1 MIKTNKKK
9 KALAVCL
16 AVMMMAAAGCSGGI
30 PIVSEVRETSGY
42 TNPQTMILIAT
53 EKNRYRSVYTDQ
65 IWQVQVD
72 EDGTTF
78 KTYLM
83 GEVKNFLRELKTM
96 NLLADQEG
104 IGLTA
109 QEKEKL
115 GGLASRYYESLT
127 PEDLAY
133 MGVEESDVYTMY
145 EEYHRANKLV
155 DELTR
160 DVNLEISDSEAKMI
174 TVEEIRLGDAQ
185 TAEEVYGQVTAE
197 DADFTSIAKSYSEDA
212 EILKQVGRSERP
224 KEYEDVVFQL
234 AAGEISPVI
243 REEGAYYIVRCVSD
257 YDEEATL
264 KRKQQLSLYRK
275 NQAFRQI
282 YDAFAA
288 EHPVA
293 IEGSIWEDVSFT
305 SDDNSTAT
313 GFFELYQ
320 EAMNEWG
327 A

>member
-1 MIKTNKKK
+1 MININKKK

-16 AVMMMAAAGCSGGI
+16 AIVMAAATGCGSGI
-30 PIVSEVRETSGY
+30 PIVSEVRETQGY

-72 EDGTTF
+72 QDGTTF
-78 KTYLM
+78 QTYLL
-83 GEVKNFLRELKTM
+83 GEVRNFLRELKTM
-96 NLLADQEG
+96 NLLADERG
-104 IGLTA
+104 IELTT

-115 GGLASRYYESLT
+115 GALASHYYASLT
-127 PEDLAY
+127 TEDLAY

-160 DVNLEISDSEAKMI
+160 DVNLEISDSEAKII
-174 TVEEIRLGDAQ
+174 TVEEIKLSGASE
-185 TAEEVYGQVTAE
+185 AEEVYAQVSAE
-197 DADFTSIAKSYSEDA
+197 GADFLTVAKSRSEDP
-212 EILKQVGRSERP
+212 EIQKQVGRSERN
-224 KEYEDVVFQL
+224 KGYEDVVFGL

-243 REEGAYYIVRCVSD
+243 SDEGAYYIVRCVSD

-264 KRKQQLSLYRK
+264 ERKKQLSLYRK

-293 IEGSIWEDVSFT
+293 IEGSIWEEVSFT
-305 SDDNSTAT
+305 SDDKSTAAS
-313 GFFELYQ
+313 FFELYQ
-320 EAMNEWG
+320 EEMN
-327 A
+327 

>member
-1 MIKTNKKK
+1 MINWKMNKKM
-9 KALAVCL
+9 LAACL
-16 AVMMMAAAGCSGGI
+16 AAIMLVASGCSGGI

-72 EDGTTF
+72 QNGTTF
-78 KTYLM
+78 QTYLL

-96 NLLADQEG
+96 NLLADEEG
-104 IGLTA
+104 IELST

-115 GGLASRYYESLT
+115 NELAALYYDSLT
-127 PEDLAY
+127 AEDLEY

-155 DELTR
+155 DELTK
-160 DVNLEISDSEAKMI
+160 DVNLEISDSEAKII
-174 TVEEIRLGDAQ
+174 TVEEIKLSSLEQAQ
-185 TAEEVYGQVTAE
+185 EVYAQVMAE
-197 DADFTSIAKSYSEDA
+197 GADFASIAKTYSEDS
-212 EILKQVGRSERP
+212 EIEKQVGRSERQ
-224 KEYEDVVFQL
+224 KGYEDAVFSL
-234 AAGEISPVI
+234 GIGEVSPI
-243 REEGAYYIVRCVSD
+243 IEEEGVYYLVRCVSD

-264 KRKQQLSLYRK
+264 ERKKQLSLYRK

-288 EHPVA
+288 EHPVE
-293 IEGSIWEDVSFT
+293 IQGSIWEEVSFT
-305 SDDNSTAT
+305 SDDQSTAA

-320 EAMNEWG
+320 EEMNP
-327 A
+327 

>member
-1 MIKTNKKK
+1 MIKINKKK

-78 KTYLM
+78 QTYLL
-83 GEVKNFLRELKTM
+83 GEVRNFLRELKTM

-104 IGLTA
+104 IELTT

-115 GGLASRYYESLT
+115 GELASRYYASLT
-127 PEDLAY
+127 SEDLAY
-133 MGVEESDVYTMY
+133 MGVEESDVYMMY
-145 EEYHRANKLV
+145 EQYHRANKLV
-155 DELTR
+155 DELTK
-160 DVNLEISDSEAKMI
+160 DVNLEISDSEAKII
-174 TVEEIRLGDAQ
+174 TVEEIRLSDAQ
-185 TAEEVYGQVTAE
+185 TAQEVYAQVTAE
-197 DADFTSIAKSYSEDA
+197 GADFASIAKSYSEDP
-212 EILKQVGRSERP
+212 EISKQVGRSERQ
-224 KEYEDVVFQL
+224 KGYEDVVFNL
-234 AAGEISPVI
+234 AAGETSPVI
-243 REEGAYYIVRCVSD
+243 QDEGAYYIVRCVSD

-264 KRKQQLSLYRK
+264 ARKQQLSLYRK

-293 IEGSIWEDVSFT
+293 IEGSIWEEVSFT
-305 SDDNSTAT
+305 SEDKSTAT
-313 GFFELYQ
+313 SFFELYQ
-320 EAMNEWG
+320 EEMN
-327 A
+327 

>member
-1 MIKTNKKK
+1 MINWKMSKKM
-9 KALAVCL
+9 LAACL
-16 AVMMMAAAGCSGGI
+16 AAVMLAASGCSGGI

-65 IWQVQVD
+65 IWQVRVD
-72 EDGTTF
+72 QDGTTF
-78 KTYLM
+78 QTYLL

-96 NLLADQEG
+96 NLLADEEG
-104 IGLTA
+104 IELST

-115 GGLASRYYESLT
+115 NELAALYYDSLT
-127 PEDLAY
+127 AEDLEY

-155 DELTR
+155 DELTK
-160 DVNLEISDSEAKMI
+160 DVNLEISDSEAKII
-174 TVEEIRLGDAQ
+174 TVEEIKLSSLEQAQ
-185 TAEEVYGQVTAE
+185 EVYAQVMAE
-197 DADFTSIAKSYSEDA
+197 GADFASIAKTYSEDS
-212 EILKQVGRSERP
+212 EIEKQVGRSERQ
-224 KEYEDVVFQL
+224 KGYEDAVFSL
-234 AAGEISPVI
+234 GIGEVSPI
-243 REEGAYYIVRCVSD
+243 IEEEGVYYLVRCVSD

-264 KRKQQLSLYRK
+264 ERKKQLSLYRK

-288 EHPVA
+288 EHPVE
-293 IEGSIWEDVSFT
+293 IQGSIWEEVSFT
-305 SDDNSTAT
+305 SDDQSTAA

-320 EAMNEWG
+320 EEMNP
-327 A
+327 

>member
-1 MIKTNKKK
+1 MINWKMNKKM
-9 KALAVCL
+9 LAACL
-16 AVMMMAAAGCSGGI
+16 AAVMLAASGCSGGI

-65 IWQVQVD
+65 IWQVRVD
-72 EDGTTF
+72 QDGTTF
-78 KTYLM
+78 QTYLL

-96 NLLADQEG
+96 NLLADEEG
-104 IGLTA
+104 IELST

-115 GGLASRYYESLT
+115 NELAALYYDSLT
-127 PEDLAY
+127 AEDLEY

-155 DELTR
+155 DELTK
-160 DVNLEISDSEAKMI
+160 DVNLEISDSEAKII
-174 TVEEIRLGDAQ
+174 TVEEIKLSSLEQAQ
-185 TAEEVYGQVTAE
+185 EVYAQVMAE
-197 DADFTSIAKSYSEDA
+197 GADFASIAKTYSEDS
-212 EILKQVGRSERP
+212 EIEKQVGRSERQ
-224 KEYEDVVFQL
+224 KGYEDAVFSL
-234 AAGEISPVI
+234 GIGEVSPI
-243 REEGAYYIVRCVSD
+243 IEEEGVYYLVRCVSD

-264 KRKQQLSLYRK
+264 ERKKQLSLYRK

-288 EHPVA
+288 EHPVE
-293 IEGSIWEDVSFT
+293 IQGSIWEEVSFT
-305 SDDNSTAT
+305 SDDQSTAA

-320 EAMNEWG
+320 EEMNP
-327 A
+327 

>member
-1 MIKTNKKK
+1 MIKINKKK

-78 KTYLM
+78 QTYLL
-83 GEVKNFLRELKTM
+83 GEVRNFLRELKTM

-104 IGLTA
+104 IELTT

-115 GGLASRYYESLT
+115 SELASLYYASLT

-133 MGVEESDVYTMY
+133 MGVEETDVYTMY
-145 EEYHRANKLV
+145 EQYHRANKLV
-155 DELTR
+155 DELTK
-160 DVNLEISDSEAKMI
+160 DVNLEISDSEAKII
-174 TVEEIRLGDAQ
+174 TVEEIKLSDAQ
-185 TAEEVYGQVTAE
+185 TAREVHAQATAE
-197 DADFTSIAKSYSEDA
+197 GADFTSIAKSYSEDG
-212 EILKQVGRSERP
+212 EISKQVGRSERQ
-224 KEYEDVVFQL
+224 KGYEDVVFNL
-234 AAGEISPVI
+234 AAGEVSPVI
-243 REEGAYYIVRCVSD
+243 QDEGAYYIVRCVSD

-264 KRKQQLSLYRK
+264 ARKQQLSLYRK

-293 IEGSIWEDVSFT
+293 IEGSIWEDVAFT
-305 SDDNSTAT
+305 SDDKSTAT
-313 GFFELYQ
+313 SFFELYQ
-320 EAMNEWG
+320 EEMN
-327 A
+327 

>member
-1 MIKTNKKK
+1 MIKKNKKK
-9 KALAVCL
+9 QALAVCL
-16 AVMMMAAAGCSGGI
+16 AVIMMAAAGCSGGI

-78 KTYLM
+78 QTYLL
-83 GEVKNFLRELKTM
+83 GEVRNFLRELKTM

-104 IGLTA
+104 IELTT

-115 GGLASRYYESLT
+115 NELASRYYASLT

-133 MGVEESDVYTMY
+133 MGVEETDVYTMY
-145 EEYHRANKLV
+145 EQYHRANKLV

-160 DVNLEISDSEAKMI
+160 DVNLEISDSEAKII
-174 TVEEIRLGDAQ
+174 TVEEIKLSDAQ
-185 TAEEVYGQVTAE
+185 TAQEVYTQATAE
-197 DADFTSIAKSYSEDA
+197 GADFASIAKTYSEDGQ
-212 EILKQVGRSERP
+212 ISKQVGRSERQ
-224 KEYEDVVFQL
+224 KGYEDVVFNL

-243 REEGAYYIVRCVSD
+243 QEEGAYYIVRCVSD

-264 KRKQQLSLYRK
+264 ARKQQLSLYRK

-293 IEGSIWEDVSFT
+293 IEGSIWEDVTFT
-305 SDDNSTAT
+305 SDDKSTAAS
-313 GFFELYQ
+313 FFELYQ
-320 EAMNEWG
+320 EEMN
-327 A
+327 